1 MLPYFQNEFLRLDI
15 QYLKGVGPK
24 LSKKFR
30 NINISTIGDLLF
42 YPPLRYED
50 HSNMIKISEVE
61 IDESAGL
68 ELEILNVLKKRI
80 GYRKMLDIKAT
91 DGSGYIHLIFF
102 NRNFFAEKLKPL
114 EKIMAY
120 GKVIDRRG
128 QLQIVHPELAYKDSD
143 EEDTLGIVPI
153 YSTTDG
159 LKQSVFKK
167 CFKNIFSNFVRL
179 QDVLPD
185 IVKKQ
190 YLLLDLMDALR
201 NLHFPEDMTFAEAS
215 KKRLIFEEFFYF
227 QLGLLLNKTMLSK
240 IKVPKL
246 IGDDSLCD
254 KFINGLS
261 FSLTNAQNKAW
272 NRIKELLSSDSPMR
286 ALLQGDVG
294 SGKTVVAYLSL
305 LKAIECGFQ
314 GAFLAPTEVLA
325 EQQFI
330 KFKNRFGHLIN
341 IDFLS
346 SSVKG
351 KKRKNVLERLKNKEI
366 DVLIGTHAI
375 IEDNIEF
382 DRLGLAIIDEQHRF
396 GVEQR
401 ERLLKKGENID
412 LLVMTATPIPRTLS
426 LTLYGEMEIIYLD
439 ELPGGRKKIKTLLRT
454 PSKLPA
460 IYDFIIKE
468 VESGHKAFIVCPL
481 VDESEVLD
489 LNHVIGVYEKIN
501 DYELKDIDVGFLH
514 GRMKSKEKEETMK
527 RFRDGEFSVLVSTT
541 VIEVGVDIPEA
552 TIMIILNAE
561 RFGISQLHQL
571 RGRVGRSELQ
581 AYCALVSES
590 LDNPRLQALAET
602 NDGFELAELDLRL
615 RGPGEFLGTHQHGAL
630 DFRIGDIVKDKD
642 LLLKAREAA
651 RNYIQTDS
659 ELDLLD
665 EGLLR
670 FLSEKFEFFHERLS

>member
-1 MLPYFQNEFLRLDI
+1 MFPYFQNEFLRLDI

-24 LSKKFR
+24 LSKKFK

-50 HSNMIKISEVE
+50 HSDIKKISEAS
-61 IDESAGL
+61 IGESATHIL
-68 ELEILNVLKKRI
+68 EVVISKRRRFGRRVL
-80 GYRKMLDIKAT
+80 LDIKAT
-91 DGSGYIHLIFF
+91 DGSGYVHLIFF
-102 NRNFFAEKLKPL
+102 NINFFAEKLKPG
-114 EKIMAY
+114 ERITAY
-120 GKVIDRRG
+120 GKLLTRSG
-128 QLQIVHPELAYKDSD
+128 HLQIVHPELAYIDSD
-143 EEDTLGIVPI
+143 EEDSLGIVSV

-167 CFKNIFSNFVRL
+167 CYKNIFSHFVKL
-179 QDVLPD
+179 QDVLPE

-190 YLLLDLMDALR
+190 FLLLDLQDALR
-201 NLHFPEDMTFAEAS
+201 NLHFPEDMTLAKAS
-215 KKRLIFEEFFYF
+215 LKRLIFEEFFYF

-240 IKVPKL
+240 IKVPML
-246 IGDDSLCD
+246 IGDDRLCD
-254 KFINGLS
+254 QFINGLS
-261 FSLTNAQNKAW
+261 FSLTKAQKKSW
-272 NRIKELLSSDSPMR
+272 NRIKELLASDSPMR

-294 SGKTVVAYLSL
+294 SGKTVIAYLSL

-325 EQQFI
+325 EQQYI

-346 SSVKG
+346 SSIKG
-351 KKRKNVLERLKNKEI
+351 KKRKDVLERLKNKEI

-375 IEDNIEF
+375 IEDNIKF
-382 DRLGLAIIDEQHRF
+382 NKLGLAIIDEQHRF

-401 ERLLKKGENID
+401 ERLLKKGDNID

-468 VESGHKAFIVCPL
+468 VECGHKAFIVCPL
-481 VDESEVLD
+481 VDESEVLE
-489 LNHVIGVYEKIN
+489 LNHVIGVFEKIKEH
-501 DYELKDIDVGFLH
+501 ELKDIDVGFLH

-527 RFRDGEFSVLVSTT
+527 NFRDGEFSVLVSTT

-552 TIMIILNAE
+552 TIMVILDAD

-571 RGRVGRSELQ
+571 RGRVGRSDIQ
-581 AYCALVSES
+581 AYCALVSENI
-590 LDNPRLQALAET
+590 DNPRLQALAET
-602 NDGFELAELDLRL
+602 NDGFELAELDLKL

-630 DFRIGDIVKDKD
+630 DFRIGDIIRDNA
-642 LLLKAREAA
+642 LLLKAREVAKDFI
-651 RNYIQTDS
+651 NS
-659 ELDLLD
+659 NPELDLLD